1 MVAYI
6 YNYESEKKDVLKKCN
21 SPHDAVEWIKQ
32 YADSLGFWAHD
43 VYFNTTPHFYKRVYY
58 LVPRVTGKIE
68 IYFYLEVVECVHE
81 SLGGDD

>member
-6 YNYESEKKDVLKKCN
+6 YDYESAKKDALKKCN
-21 SPHDAVEWIKQ
+21 NARDAVEWIKQ
-32 YADSLGFWAHD
+32 YADSLGFWVHD
-43 VYFNTTPHFYKRVYY
+43 VYFDTTPLFHKRVYY

-68 IYFYLEVVECVHE
+68 IYFYLEVVECVYE